1 MNKCEGAFSLQR
13 SVLSTAERAVRFVSV
28 QKEGLSQLPC
38 VESRTAW
45 PGRAVLL
52 SLEGEQRFCQ
62 LPPPPRASLGTS
74 G

>member
-45 PGRAVLL
+45 PGRCAT
-52 SLEGEQRFCQ
+52 QRGGRAKIR
-62 LPPPPRASLGTS
+62 PPNPRASLGTS